1 MIEHPVQSISS
12 VASTASVFHKQ
23 VASEE
28 LPDGQKRSRS
38 KERAQVPPQIFQQVT
53 GYGLPITLV
62 CAFAMTR
69 LVSAYSAYNRMTR
82 L

>member
-28 LPDGQKRSRS
+28 LPDGQ
-38 KERAQVPPQIFQQVT
+38 VPPQIFQQVT
-53 GYGLPITLV
+53 GYGLPIALV